1 MPLYEFRCG
10 EGHLS
15 EALLPMSS
23 TTRDRQC
30 PECDNTAKRLVS
42 APAVRSLNPTLTN
55 AIDSANRSAYEPQVH
70 SSLPSSPGAKSTPVS
85 HDPRHRALPRP

>member
-23 TTRDRQC
+23 TTRERQC
-30 PECDNTAKRLVS
+30 PECDTTARRLVS
-42 APAVRSLNPTLTN
+42 APAVRSLDPALTN
-55 AIDSANRSAYEPQVH
+55 AIDSATRSAYAPQVH
-70 SSLPSSPGAKSTPVS
+70 SSLPSSRGAKPTPVS